1 MSTPFTPGTD
11 VPILVGGVAV
21 EAASAGALVTP
32 VPHGDV
38 LAFTGVGPGTAI
50 LGLAG
55 LVSLVAGFFAL
66 LMGKRLRPAGAA
78 DSRWSDIS
86 HRADDLR
93 VGNG

>member
-11 VPILVGGVAV
+11 VPIIVGGVAV
-21 EAASAGALVTP
+21 EAASAGAIATP
-32 VPHGDV
+32 VPHGDL

-66 LMGKRLRPAGAA
+66 LFGKRLRPAGAA
-78 DSRWSDIS
+78 DSPWGDIT
-86 HRADDLR
+86 HLADEVRA
-93 VGNG
+93 GSA